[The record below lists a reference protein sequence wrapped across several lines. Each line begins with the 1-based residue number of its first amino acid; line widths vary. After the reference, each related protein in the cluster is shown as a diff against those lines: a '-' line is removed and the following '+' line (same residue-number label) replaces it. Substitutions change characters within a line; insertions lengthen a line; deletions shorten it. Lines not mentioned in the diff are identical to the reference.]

1 MLKLQKIELLGFK
14 SFAERTEI
22 AFHGDGVA
30 AIVGPNGC
38 GKSNISDAISWVL
51 GEQSARSLR
60 SGRMQDVIFSGTPNR
75 KATGLAEVRLTMV
88 DPEAEQGEA
97 NADSADS
104 VPSVPSVFS
113 VNTKTGEK
121 PGAITVSRRLFL
133 SGESEYLLNGRA
145 CRLRDIQEIFLGTG
159 LGPDCYAIIEQGR
172 IGQILSAKSYERRGL
187 IEEAA
192 GVTKF
197 KARRKLAWAKLESSK
212 QNLARVNDIL
222 EEVKRQVNSLQR
234 QASKARRYRELL
246 EQMRVELR
254 TVVASRY
261 REREQEAVQA
271 VLELGMFQ
279 SSFEERQTG
288 ITSSETEQQQL
299 HQQLEHDEAELRRAM
314 EERSQL
320 RVTAERAR
328 SQAGSQAQQIGYLE
342 ARITEARAEETALGE
357 RLESLRRECEES
369 AQILDELWR
378 DTESLAGQLSAFESQ
393 SRTCQEDIQT
403 KETRLGALRMELL
416 EAVQET
422 AALRNQVTQ
431 LDEFLAATERQI
443 EQTKT
448 QRESA
453 EVSRAGAAA
462 RETECGTRLQERQE
476 EASQLTEERRT
487 WEESLRGSREEETRL
502 RARLDELRGQLS
514 ADRARQASLEEIL
527 AQHAYGSETVRRL
540 FERHS
545 ERTQSER
552 GNGNGSGADS
562 GHTGGETAAAF
573 EPAGVLAD
581 FVEVDAAYER
591 VVEEFLRDELAY
603 IVVKD
608 WQEASEGVRLL
619 QKEVPGRAT
628 FLLHGSPAGRETAA
642 DAKSAA
648 ALLVG
653 HPGVLGS
660 LAGCLRFTNGLS
672 GGLPG
677 GLAGTA
683 GELLPKL
690 ERSCLVADTETGRSL
705 AEEHPELYFM
715 TPQGEWFHGGTV
727 TAGQAGRGG
736 PLSLKRELREMT
748 RAIADRGAVMEQT
761 AERLQHITE
770 LITEQESVLQR
781 LTRELQEAE
790 KAALSAERDV
800 KEAADAVERA
810 TERVTLIGFEAERLD
825 QEAERARRRRSED
838 AAGIAE
844 REQRRAEMEAET
856 ASLRE
861 EMARLETAREATQ
874 ARAAEF
880 RSRLAVMQERHR
892 AGRETFERLQRERD
906 EISSRAAGIGQQ
918 CEEWDR
924 RKNNFAEDNLRLEQE
939 ATAAE
944 ERSEALAVLMAELE
958 QSCARSRARL
968 ADLDQDL
975 HRQRQELEELRNQK
989 TSLEVKMARLESELD
1004 HLKESCR
1011 NELQMEIETL
1021 MAEDEC
1027 TPQKDQEQAHGTE
1040 KRAVATSV
1048 RALSPE
1054 QLAAAEER
1062 YRQIKTKIE
1071 NLGPINMMALEE
1083 YEECKQRH
1091 DFLAGQQQDLLDS
1104 IRDTAQAIEEIDA
1117 VTQKQFS
1124 EAFAAINANFQETFR
1139 RLFGGGQG
1147 FLRLTEAEDPSEAGI
1162 EIVAQP
1168 PGKRLQN
1175 VLLLSGGEKAM
1186 TALALLVAIFRF
1198 KPSPFCVLD
1207 EVDAPLDEANIG
1219 RYTQMIQEMSGQTQ
1233 FILITHSKRTM
1244 NIAPV
1249 LYGVTMEEPGV
1260 SKIVSVRF
1268 HHHGAGI
1275 DEAAA

>member
-14 SFAERTEI
+14 SFADRTEI
-22 AFHGDGVA
+22 AFHGAGVA

-51 GEQSARSLR
+51 GEQSVKSLR
-60 SGRMQDVIFSGTPNR
+60 SGRMQDVIFSGTPAR

-88 DPEAEQGEA
+88 DPEAGRSVEST
-97 NADSADS
+97 DSADS
-104 VPSVPSVFS
+104 VPSVASVPSVDKNS
-113 VNTKTGEK
+113 GEK
-121 PGAITVSRRLFL
+121 PGVITISRRLFL
-133 SGESEYLLNGRA
+133 SGESEYLLNGRV

-172 IGQILSAKSYERRGL
+172 IGQILSAKSYERRAL

-197 KARRKLAWAKLESSK
+197 KARRRLAWAKLESSK
-212 QNLARVNDIL
+212 QNLARIHDIF
-222 EEVKRQVNSLQR
+222 EEVRRQVNSLQR

-246 EQMRVELR
+246 EQMRAQLR
-254 TVVASRY
+254 TVLASRY
-261 REREQEAVQA
+261 REREQEAVQTA
-271 VLELGMFQ
+271 LELGMRQ
-279 SSFEERQTG
+279 SGFAERQAG
-288 ITSSETEQQQL
+288 IATCESEQQQL
-299 HQQLEHDEAELRRAM
+299 HQQLERDEAELRRAM

-320 RVTAERAR
+320 CLTAERAR
-328 SQAGSQAQQIGYLE
+328 SQAASQAQQIGYLE
-342 ARITEARAEETALGE
+342 TRIAEAREEESALRE
-357 RLESLRRECEES
+357 RLESLRRECDES

-378 DTESLAGQLSAFESQ
+378 DTESIAGQLSAFEQQ
-393 SRTCQEDIQT
+393 SRTSQEDMQA
-403 KETRLGALRMELL
+403 KEERLGALRMELL

-443 EQTKT
+443 EQTRT

-453 EVSRAGAAA
+453 EFARAGAAA
-462 RETECGTRLQERQE
+462 LQKECQARLKELQEEVARVG
-476 EASQLTEERRT
+476 EERGT
-487 WEESLRGSREEETRL
+487 WEESLRGSREEATVL
-502 RARLDELRGQLS
+502 RGKLEELRGQLS

-527 AQHAYGSETVRRL
+527 TQRAYGSETVQRL
-540 FERHS
+540 FELHA
-545 ERTQSER
+545 ER
-552 GNGNGSGADS
+552 GNGNGSGTN
-562 GHTGGETAAAF
+562 GEGTGAKF

-608 WQEASEGVRLL
+608 WQEANEGVRLL
-619 QKEVPGRAT
+619 QKEIPGRAT
-628 FLLHGSPAGRETAA
+628 FLLQASRAVGDTVTAA
-642 DAKSAA
+642 RSAA
-648 ALLVG
+648 AALITG

-660 LAGCLRFTNGLS
+660 LAGCLRFTDGFS
-672 GGLPG
+672 GGLSD
-677 GLAGTA
+677 GLAGGLVGTA
-683 GELLPKL
+683 GGLLPKL
-690 ERSCLVADTETGRSL
+690 ERSCLVADAETGRAL
-705 AEEHPELYFM
+705 AEEHPDLYFL

-727 TAGQAGRGG
+727 TAGQAGGGG

-748 RAIADRGAVMEQT
+748 RAISNRGIVMEQT
-761 AERLQHITE
+761 AERLRYVTE
-770 LITEQESVLQR
+770 QVAEQESVVQR
-781 LTRELQEAE
+781 LAREQQEGE
-790 KAALSAERDV
+790 KSALGAERDV
-800 KEAADAVERA
+800 KEAADGVGRASERA
-810 TERVTLIGFEAERLD
+810 SLLEFEAERLA
-825 QEAERARRRRSED
+825 QEAERARDRRRED
-838 AAGIAE
+838 AQAIAE
-844 REQRRAEMEAET
+844 REQRRGEMEAET
-856 ASLRE
+856 ASLRQ
-861 EMARLETAREATQ
+861 EMADLETVRETTQ

-892 AGRETFERLQRERD
+892 AGREAFERQKRDRD
-906 EISSRAAGIGQQ
+906 ETSARVAGISAQ

-924 RKNNFAEDNLRLEQE
+924 QKTSYAEDNRRLEQ
-939 ATAAE
+939 AGAAAE
-944 ERSEALAVLMAELE
+944 ERSEALLVRMAEVE
-958 QSCARSRARL
+958 QGCGRSRTRL
-968 ADLDQDL
+968 ADLDQEL

-989 TSLEVKMARLESELD
+989 TALEVKMARLESELA

-1011 NELQMEIETL
+1011 NELELEIEAL
-1021 MAEDEC
+1021 VAED
-1027 TPQKDQEQAHGTE
+1027 P
-1040 KRAVATSV
+1040 

-1054 QLAAAEER
+1054 ELEEAEAQH
-1062 YRQIKTKIE
+1062 RQVKTKIE

-1104 IRDTAQAIEEIDA
+1104 IRDTSRAIEEIDA
-1117 VTQKQFS
+1117 VTQRQFS

-1175 VLLLSGGEKAM
+1175 VLLLSGGEKAL
-1186 TALALLVAIFRF
+1186 TALAMLVAIFRY

-1219 RYTQMIQEMSGQTQ
+1219 RFTQMVEEMSRQTQ
-1233 FILITHSKRTM
+1233 FILITHSKKTM

-1268 HHHGAGI
+1268 HGNAAGALE
-1275 DEAAA
+1275 EAAA

>member
-1 MLKLQKIELLGFK
+1 VLKLQKIELLGFK
-14 SFAERTEI
+14 SFADRTEV
-22 AFHGDGVA
+22 AFHGQGVA

-60 SGRMQDVIFSGTPNR
+60 SGRMQDVIFSGTPAR

-88 DPEAEQGEA
+88 DPEAERAEENIDHTRDAG
-97 NADSADS
+97 NSADS
-104 VPSVPSVFS
+104 VPSVPSVLS
-113 VNTKTGEK
+113 VPSVDTKKGGK
-121 PGAITVSRRLFL
+121 PGVITVSRRLFL

-172 IGQILSAKSYERRGL
+172 IGQILSAKSYERRAL

-246 EQMRVELR
+246 EQMRAELR

-271 VLELGMFQ
+271 ALELGMFQ
-279 SSFEERQTG
+279 GSFEERQAG
-288 ITSSETEQQQL
+288 IETSESEQQQL
-299 HQQLEHDEAELRRAM
+299 HQQLERDEAELRRAM
-314 EERSQL
+314 EERSQM

-342 ARITEARAEETALGE
+342 VRIAEARAEEAALGE

-378 DTESLAGQLSAFESQ
+378 DTESLAGQLSSFESQ

-403 KETRLGALRMELL
+403 KETRLGGLRMELL

-453 EVSRAGAAA
+453 EFSRGGAAA
-462 RETECGTRLQERQE
+462 WQEECVARLQERQE
-476 EASQLTEERRT
+476 EAARLTEERRT

-502 RARLDELRGQLS
+502 RARLEELRGQLS

-540 FERHS
+540 FELRA
-545 ERTQSER
+545 ER
-552 GNGNGSGADS
+552 GNGHGSGADN
-562 GHTGGETAAAF
+562 GHAGGETAAAF

-628 FLLHGSPAGRETAA
+628 FLLHGRPAGRDTVV
-642 DAKSAA
+642 DAKEAA
-648 ALLVG
+648 AILAS

-660 LAGCLRFTNGLS
+660 LAGCLRFTNGL
-672 GGLPG
+672 
-677 GLAGTA
+677 AGTA
-683 GELLPKL
+683 GALLPKL
-690 ERSCLVADTETGRSL
+690 ERSCLVADTETGRVL
-705 AEEHPELYFM
+705 AEEHPELYFL

-748 RAIADRGAVMEQT
+748 RAIADRGVVMEQS
-761 AERLQHITE
+761 AERLQYITE
-770 LITEQESVLQR
+770 LITEQESALQR

-790 KAALSAERDV
+790 KAMLSAERDV
-800 KEAADAVERA
+800 KEAAGAVERA

-856 ASLRE
+856 ASVRE
-861 EMARLETAREATQ
+861 EIAKLETAREATQ

-892 AGRETFERLQRERD
+892 AGRETFERLRRNMD
-906 EISSRAAGIGQQ
+906 EVSARAIGIGRQ
-918 CEEWDR
+918 CEEWGR
-924 RKNNFAEDNLRLEQE
+924 QKNNFAEDNRRLEQE
-939 ATAAE
+939 AAAAE
-944 ERSEALAVLMAELE
+944 ERCEALEVLKAERE

-968 ADLDQDL
+968 ADLDQEL
-975 HRQRQELEELRNQK
+975 HRQREELEELRNQK
-989 TSLEVKMARLESELD
+989 TALEVKMARLESELD

-1011 NELQMEIETL
+1011 NELQMEIEAL
-1021 MAEDEC
+1021 MAEDV
-1027 TPQKDQEQAHGTE
+1027 P
-1040 KRAVATSV
+1040 
-1048 RALSPE
+1048 ALPAE
-1054 QLAAAEER
+1054 ALEAAEEQC
-1062 YRQIKTKIE
+1062 RQIKTKIG

-1124 EAFAAINANFQETFR
+1124 EAFTAINANFTETFR

-1147 FLRLTEAEDPSEAGI
+1147 FLRLTEADDPSEAGI

-1219 RYTQMIQEMSGQTQ
+1219 RYTQMIQEMSRQTQ

-1268 HHHGAGI
+1268 HHHGAAVEE
-1275 DEAAA
+1275 EAA